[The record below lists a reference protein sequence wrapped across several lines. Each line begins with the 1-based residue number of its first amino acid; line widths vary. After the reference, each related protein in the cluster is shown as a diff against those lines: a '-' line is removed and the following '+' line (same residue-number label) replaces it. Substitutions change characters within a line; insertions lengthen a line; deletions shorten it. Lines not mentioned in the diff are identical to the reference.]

1 MNITEINNTL
11 EALENSLKGINSA
24 KQQVE
29 KTVKAYESVG
39 IDIENYCASLQTI
52 SDNML
57 AILELIRDRQ
67 AELVND
73 GEKILDNLNKAVSD
87 TLNQNKAML
96 DSVRSDFALKT
107 QTAINDINTTVSD
120 FGIKVKRL
128 ESLKDDIGKA
138 LSEAMS
144 LRADIN
150 GYKTEVEQTL
160 SGQNESLSLLKESI
174 EKMSSKQEDTDTLI
188 ITESKT
194 NKILTISN
202 ICLVAVVAV
211 LLAIKLF
218 I

>member
-1 MNITEINNTL
+1 M

>member
-1 MNITEINNTL
+1 MKITEINNTL

-39 IDIENYCASLQTI
+39 IDMENYCASLQTI
-52 SDNML
+52 SDNVL

-73 GEKILDNLNKAVSD
+73 GEKILDNLAKVVSD
-87 TLNQNKAML
+87 TLNKNKAML

-144 LRADIN
+144 LRANIN
-150 GYKTEVEQTL
+150 GYKTEVEQIL
-160 SGQNESLSLLKESI
+160 SDQNESLALLKESI
-174 EKMSSKQEDTDTLI
+174 EKVNSKQEDTDTLI
-188 ITESKT
+188 IAEFKT

>member
-1 MNITEINNTL
+1 M

-39 IDIENYCASLQTI
+39 IDMENYCASLQTI
-52 SDNML
+52 SDNVL

-73 GEKILDNLNKAVSD
+73 GEKILDNLAKVVSD
-87 TLNQNKAML
+87 TLNKNKAML

-144 LRADIN
+144 LRANIN
-150 GYKTEVEQTL
+150 GYKTEVEQIL
-160 SGQNESLSLLKESI
+160 SDQNESLALLKESI
-174 EKMSSKQEDTDTLI
+174 EKVNSKQEDTDTLI
-188 ITESKT
+188 IAEFKT